1 MISDKARNRLRK
13 LGVKLI
19 AAAMILLGLTFIA
32 DLSLR
37 PVVETVNA
45 YECHAAVTDII
56 NRSIAA
62 ELERED
68 IDYSCLVDLKTDEN
82 GEVCSVQSNILNI
95 NRLKNNIAG
104 RIERELERISDIEIM
119 IPVGTLTGIQLLHGK
134 GFEIGMTVKPVG
146 YACTSI
152 ISEFTEAGI
161 NQTLH
166 RMIVQIDVV
175 TDAVIPGYTSRVPV
189 KTAIVAAETVI
200 VGRVPDAYTHV
211 VSSDSDLVGLLQD
224 YGAVLSE

>member
-82 GEVCSVQSNILNI
+82 GAVCSVQSNILNI

-134 GFEIGMTVKPVG
+134 GFKIGMTVKPVG
-146 YACTSI
+146 YACTSV
-152 ISEFTEAGI
+152 ISEFTAAGI

-189 KTAIVAAETVI
+189 QTAIVAAETVI

-224 YGAVLSE
+224 YGAVLNE